1 MSDRRDTWRAILD
14 ARADVDRMVAAAV
27 GDYPDQAPVR
37 PSGQGGTQP
46 YGAAS
51 GAVPFQEPT
60 WQTDLADGGTTQVTP
75 RATPAGA
82 GQVAGGAGQDAAAR
96 QINDQEL
103 ATLRELQRR
112 VVQRLDALAVA
123 LSRELGRD
131 DAMKALSIDFDER
144 ILDRLPD
151 FMRPSWP
158 LVQTSRTGS
167 IMGGEDFYRAIDYL
181 RATAG
186 TASFVFEVYY
196 FCLNN
201 GFVGR
206 YANDLDSI
214 EEYRQRLRESI
225 TVPRTPSDG
234 NDTAEVR
241 IDVVKPRSAW
251 VTYAVMLG
259 VVVVFTASLTAL
271 SNL

>member
-1 MSDRRDTWRAILD
+1 MSDRRDTWTAILD

-27 GDYPDQAPVR
+27 GDYPDQVPVR
-37 PSGQGGTQP
+37 PAGQGGTQP
-46 YGAAS
+46 YGGAS
-51 GAVPFQEPT
+51 DAVPFQEAS
-60 WQTDLADGGTTQVTP
+60 WQADLADGGTTQVTARP
-75 RATPAGA
+75 TAGDAATE
-82 GQVAGGAGQDAAAR
+82 DAAR

-103 ATLRELQRR
+103 ATLRDLQRR

-123 LSRELGRD
+123 LSRELGCD

-167 IMGGEDFYRAIDYL
+167 ITGGEDFYRAIDTL

-214 EEYRQRLRESI
+214 EQYRQRLRESI
-225 TVPRTPSDG
+225 TVPRAPSDG

-251 VTYAVMLG
+251 VAYAVSLG

>member
-27 GDYPDQAPVR
+27 GDYPDQIPVR
-37 PSGQGGTQP
+37 PSEQGGTQP
-46 YGAAS
+46 YGGAS
-51 GAVPFQEPT
+51 DAVPFQEAT
-60 WQTDLADGGTTQVTP
+60 WQPDLADGGTTQVTP
-75 RATPAGA
+75 RPTAGDA
-82 GQVAGGAGQDAAAR
+82 EDAAAR

-103 ATLRELQRR
+103 ATLRDLQRR

-167 IMGGEDFYRAIDYL
+167 ITGGEDFYYAIDYL

-225 TVPRTPSDG
+225 TVPRAPSDG

-251 VTYAVMLG
+251 VAYAVSLG
-259 VVVVFTASLTAL
+259 VVVVFAASLTAL